1 MTLSL
6 ISYTSLY
13 KFVADVSSIR
23 VYKGSYPFLDLK
35 FRDFSRTFKDTFS
48 VFQGLHAV
56 QNQANIIPNQLLIVG
71 SVPAGQVM
79 SFSVMSVFDVFCL
92 SSDL

>member
-1 MTLSL
+1 M
-6 ISYTSLY
+6 
-13 KFVADVSSIR
+13 
-23 VYKGSYPFLDLK
+23 
-35 FRDFSRTFKDTFS
+35 
-48 VFQGLHAV
+48 

-79 SFSVMSVFDVFCL
+79 TFSVMSVFDVFCL